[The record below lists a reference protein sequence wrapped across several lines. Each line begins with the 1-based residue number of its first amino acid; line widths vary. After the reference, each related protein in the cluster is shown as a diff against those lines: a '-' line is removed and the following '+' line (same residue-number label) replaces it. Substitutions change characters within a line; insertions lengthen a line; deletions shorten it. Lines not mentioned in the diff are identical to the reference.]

1 LSDNENNGR
10 ALESW
15 LYTGWRRVS
24 PQERWAFLA
33 CFVSGL
39 LIHLYAFTNLIP
51 NADGISRLYDT
62 QEMTISGRWFLHYIS
77 ALNCY
82 LEMPAL
88 IGVLSLLFL
97 ALAAAVMVKLLR
109 VRGCI
114 WSALIGVSLAA
125 FPSVAYTY
133 LYMFTASAYFFG
145 VFLAVLGVTLASR
158 GKWGFLWGAIPLAFA
173 VGIYQAYLSFAI
185 GLCLILVLL
194 SALENT
200 RPWKEVFLQGLRYVG
215 FLAAGM
221 LLYFIILKIFL
232 AVKNLQLLS
241 YLGMSSAAGSY
252 PLAQLPRILA
262 RTYKGF
268 AEYFFLGTST
278 KYTTLASAI
287 LHTLLAL
294 FVIWLFFRLIRRNR
308 VSRGNSVIAVC
319 MGVLLPLGLNF
330 AQVLSPYSTPTPIM
344 KFAFVLVYVF
354 VLTMIDR
361 CPDASDKLLKW
372 GRCAGFAMMVAALF
386 YCWQIDNV
394 VYSASDTAMR
404 ATENFCSRLVE
415 RIESTDG
422 YKDGMEVLIIGSY
435 PTDRYYS
442 DIDAY
447 DQVQHYSCDADS
459 TIALNKQI
467 YYFIDR
473 WLNVPIKE
481 PAEQDFIDMADTFD
495 FKMMPRYPD
504 DGCTQVIDGKLV
516 VKLQKKYTPKQ
527 DYEIQYENRR

>member
-1 LSDNENNGR
+1 MPDNENNGR

-15 LYTGWRRVS
+15 LYSGWRRVS

-62 QEMTISGRWFLHYIS
+62 QQMTISGRWFLHYIS

-97 ALAAAVMVKLLR
+97 AVAAAVMVKLLR
-109 VRGCI
+109 IRGCI
-114 WSALIGVSLAA
+114 WSAFVGIALVA
-125 FPSVAYTY
+125 FPSAAYTY

-145 VFLAVLGVTLASR
+145 IFLAVLGVYLASR
-158 GKWGFLWGAIPLAFA
+158 GKWGFLYGAVPLAFA
-173 VGIYQAYLSFAI
+173 VGIYQAYVAFAI
-185 GLCLILVLL
+185 GLCLLMVML
-194 SALENT
+194 SALENI
-200 RPWKEVFLQGLRYVG
+200 RPWKEVFAQGLRYIG
-215 FLAAGM
+215 FLTAGM
-221 LLYFIILKIFL
+221 VLYFIILKVFL
-232 AVKNLQLLS
+232 AVKGLHLLS

-252 PLAQLPRILA
+252 PIGTLPKIIL

-268 AEYFFLGTST
+268 IEYFFIGTST
-278 KYTTLASAI
+278 KYTTLASAM

-294 FVIWLFFRLIRRNR
+294 LVIWLFFRLIFRNR
-308 VSRGNSVIAVC
+308 VSRGNIIIAVC
-319 MGVLLPLGLNF
+319 MGILLPLGLNF
-330 AQVLSPYSTPTPIM
+330 PQVLSPYSTPTPIM
-344 KFAFVLVYVF
+344 KYAFVLVYIF

-361 CPDASDKLLKW
+361 CPDASDRLLKW
-372 GRCAGFAMMVAALF
+372 GRCAGFAMMVAAVF
-386 YCWQIDNV
+386 YCCQIDNV

-415 RIESTDG
+415 RIESTEG

-447 DQVQHYSCDADS
+447 GFVQHYSCDADS

-467 YYFIDR
+467 YYFINR

-481 PAEQDFIDMADTFD
+481 PGEQDFIDMADTFVY
-495 FKMMPRYPD
+495 KMMPRYPD
-504 DGCTQVIDGKLV
+504 DGCIRVIDGKLV
-516 VKLQKKYTPKQ
+516 VKLQEKYTPRL
-527 DYEIQYENRR
+527 DYEKQYENRR